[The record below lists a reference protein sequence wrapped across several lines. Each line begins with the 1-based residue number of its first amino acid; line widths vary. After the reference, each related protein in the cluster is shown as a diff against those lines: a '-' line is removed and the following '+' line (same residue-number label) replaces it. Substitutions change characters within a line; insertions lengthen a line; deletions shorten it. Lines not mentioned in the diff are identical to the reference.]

1 MIQPRRARVGRRMQR
16 RFASRTRLRRWTLG
30 VILGVAALPLTAS
43 AQRIQGRIAGFE
55 HLENPVWAEAKDPKA
70 RGYSFRELVPTVPA
84 KFRKLFPH
92 IPKEVCLAA
101 LADQPQPPSKP
112 VLIRVGGGRTTPVT
126 IVVTPGTRLIFQ
138 NTDPFTHRL
147 YGVGVQS
154 FGPSDSAKGAKRE
167 WTVPAAGSYEI
178 RDELAPSLRM
188 WVVAEPNVAAI
199 AYPSMKGEFRLQVD
213 QPGTYQVQAFFSGQ
227 KIGPA
232 MTAEVG
238 PRDVVLQPIV
248 VGTPKKGDAAKKEQA
263 E

>member
-1 MIQPRRARVGRRMQR
+1 MQR
-16 RFASRTRLRRWTLG
+16 RSASRFRLRRWVLG
-30 VILGVAALPLTAS
+30 AVLGVAALPLSAS
-43 AQRIQGRIAGFE
+43 AQRIQGRITGFE
-55 HLENPVWAEAKDPKA
+55 YLENPVWTEAKDPKR

-101 LADQPQPPSKP
+101 LSPQKQPASKP

-126 IVVTPGTRLIFQ
+126 IVVPPGTKLIFQ
-138 NTDPFTHRL
+138 NTDPFPHRL
-147 YGVGVQS
+147 YGVGVKT

-199 AYPSMKGEFRLQVD
+199 AYPSMQGEFRLHVTE
-213 QPGTYQVQAFFSGQ
+213 PGAYQVQAYFAGK
-227 KIGPA
+227 KIGDALP
-232 MTAEVG
+232 AEVAA
-238 PRDVVLQPIV
+238 RDVGLKPIV
-248 VGTPKKGDAAKKEQA
+248 VATPKKATKKEQA

>member
-1 MIQPRRARVGRRMQR
+1 MHGRS
-16 RFASRTRLRRWTLG
+16 ASRSRLGRWSLG
-30 VILGVAALPLTAS
+30 VILAVAAVPLTAS
-43 AQRIQGRIAGFE
+43 AQRIQGRITGFE
-55 HLENPVWAEAKDPKA
+55 HLENPVWAEAKDPKH

-101 LADQPQPPSKP
+101 LSEKPQPASKP

-126 IVVTPGTRLIFQ
+126 IVVPPGTKLIFQ

-147 YGVGVQS
+147 YGVDVKT
-154 FGPSDSAKGAKRE
+154 FGPSDSMKGAQRE

-199 AYPSMKGEFRLQVD
+199 SYPSMQGEFRLNVTE
-213 QPGTYQVQAFFSGQ
+213 PGAYQVQAYFAGQ
-227 KIGPA
+227 KLGPA
-232 MTAEVG
+232 MTADVAA
-238 PRDVVLQPIV
+238 RDVALQPIV
-248 VGTPKKGDAAKKEQA
+248 VATPKKDEKKGQA